1 MEDQT
6 KNKPAAIILA
16 DAPLSSDLE
25 TIFGKQ
31 DLSSLVIAGYSVI
44 EHILMELQDL
54 KIQDC
59 IVLSRRNASNVQALI
74 GDTRRWGMNIS
85 AMNYSLSKEQ
95 VLREYKSL
103 SQPNG
108 LLIIEAD
115 RLRSRCI
122 GTFLNKSAD
131 SSYSLLEAKR
141 MNESLGVTLLKANDS
156 DFIINAMPIEIN
168 DIVLSPLRTSREFHN
183 TNFDVVVNN
192 FPGLEPSV
200 QINTTIGERQ
210 HWASK
215 VQTKAITK
223 NSNSMIAKH
232 CMVGK
237 GALLDSV
244 ILNHDVYVER
254 NANLSNAVVM
264 PDAIISA
271 ERPIANAIIN
281 GNMVYQI

>member
-1 MEDQT
+1 MKDHAS
-6 KNKPAAIILA
+6 KPAVIVLA

-25 TIFGKQ
+25 SIFGRQ
-31 DLSSLVIAGYSVI
+31 DLSSLVIAGYSVM

-54 KIQDC
+54 QIQDC
-59 IVLSRRNASNVQALI
+59 IVLSRRSASDVQALI

-122 GTFLNKSAD
+122 SEFLNKSAD
-131 SSYSLLEAKR
+131 SIYSLVEAKL
-141 MNESLGVTLLKANDS
+141 MNKSLGITLLKANES
-156 DFIINAMPIEIN
+156 DFIINAMPIELA
-168 DIVLSPLRTSREFHN
+168 DIVSSPLNTSRDFHSA
-183 TNFDVVVNN
+183 NFDVVVNN

-200 QINTTIGERQ
+200 RFNSTIGQRQ

-215 VQTKAITK
+215 VQTREVTK

-237 GALLDSV
+237 GASLDSV
-244 ILNHDVYVER
+244 ILNHDVYVES
-254 NANLSNAVVM
+254 NARLSNTVVM
-264 PDAIISA
+264 PDSIISA
-271 ERPIANAIIN
+271 EQPIANAIIN
-281 GNMVYQI
+281 GDVVYHV

>member
-1 MEDQT
+1 MKHQET
-6 KNKPAAIILA
+6 KKPAVIILA
-16 DAPLSSDLE
+16 DAPLSSNLE

-31 DLSSLVIAGYSVI
+31 DLSSLMIAGYSVI

-54 KIQDC
+54 QIEDC
-59 IVLSRRNASNVQALI
+59 IVLSRRSASDVQALI

-122 GTFLNKSAD
+122 GDFLSKSTD
-131 SSYSLLEAKR
+131 SSYSLLEAKS

-156 DFIINAMPIEIN
+156 DFIINTMPVEMD
-168 DIVLSPLRTSREFHN
+168 DIVLSPLRTSRDFHKA
-183 TNFDVVVNN
+183 NFDVVVNN

-210 HWASK
+210 HWASR
-215 VQTKAITK
+215 VQTRAITK
-223 NSNSMIAKH
+223 NRNSMISKH

-237 GALLDSV
+237 GASLDSV
-244 ILNHDVYVER
+244 ILNQDVYVAR
-254 NANLSNAVVM
+254 NANLSNTIVM

-281 GNMVYQI
+281 GDMVYQV